1 MNCFSIIESFIR
13 NTCFS
18 TPATPPSQGDSD
30 HKNSPGLPLPMS
42 IAKEREPAE
51 MMPLPQKNRRQ
62 AKEDAE
68 EMELLKELEP
78 TYVAPKRVGPA
89 VSASQKSLKSSTRF
103 ELDEH
108 EESSWSGGDFEV
120 PV

>member
-1 MNCFSIIESFIR
+1 MNCFGIIERFIK

-18 TPATPPSQGDSD
+18 PPPPPPQEELKKTPSVPQ
-30 HKNSPGLPLPMS
+30 PMTLV
-42 IAKEREPAE
+42 KEREPAE
-51 MMPLPQKNRRQ
+51 MKPLPLKNRRQ

-68 EMELLKELEP
+68 ELELLKELEP

-89 VSASQKSLKSSTRF
+89 VSASQSALKSSARFDLDDREELSWAGEDF
-103 ELDEH
+103 EL
-108 EESSWSGGDFEV
+108 